1 MALILLL
8 ALAQGKLDPAKVDE
22 AVVRGVKHL
31 KPHAAVN
38 QQDLELTLLAL
49 VHGGVAPTDPVF
61 AEALERALKQELAM
75 TYRVALLA
83 MTLEEVDRLRYQN
96 RLARCAQFLLDCQG
110 ENGQWS
116 YGKATTYPTGLPVDS
131 TDTREAGQVV
141 IFEEPKV
148 GAKPAIRQKIR
159 VAQQRLLPAGGDNSN
174 SQYAALGLR
183 ACHDSGIVLP
193 AEAVA
198 RAADWWRTTQA
209 NDGSWGYTGTGKGY
223 GSMTVGA
230 IGARAIL
237 LHIQGR
243 DWKRDPVL
251 KAGVDWETASFT
263 VTENPQRPGAHLL
276 YYLYGLERAGML
288 CELQKF
294 GAMDWY
300 AIGARHL
307 LTLQKADGSW
317 GPSTDTAFAILFL
330 KRATRSMVESGR

>member
-1 MALILLL
+1 MALVLLL

-31 KPHAAVN
+31 KPHAAAN

-49 VHGGVAPTDPVF
+49 VHGGVAPVDPAF
-61 AEALERALKQELAM
+61 ADGLERALAQELAM

-96 RLARCAQFLLDCQG
+96 RIARCAQFLLDSQG

-116 YGKATTYPTGLPVDS
+116 YGRATTYPSGLPVDS
-131 TDTREAGQVV
+131 TDPREAGQVV
-141 IFEEPKV
+141 VFEEPKP
-148 GAKPAIRQKIR
+148 GAKPAVRQKIK
-159 VAQQRLLPAGGDNSN
+159 VAQQRVLPAGGDNSN

-183 ACHDSGIVLP
+183 ACHDAGIVLP
-193 AEAVA
+193 AEAVT
-198 RAADWWRTTQA
+198 RAADWWRTSQSP
-209 NDGSWGYTGTGKGY
+209 DGGWGYNGNNRAY

-251 KAGVDWETASFT
+251 RAGVDWETANFT
-263 VTENPQRPGAHLL
+263 VTDNPFRTGGHVL

-288 CELQKF
+288 CEIQKF
-294 GAMDWY
+294 GPNDWY
-300 AIGARHL
+300 ASGARHL
-307 LTLQKADGSW
+307 LTLQKPDGSW
-317 GPSTDTAFAILFL
+317 GPHTDTAFAILFL